1 MRELTTW
8 ALVGP
13 GAIGCAV
20 GAALAQVGSAPIVIA
35 RSNPFD
41 RLVVE
46 HSAGVVDEPVRVVT
60 DGDSLEPL
68 DLDPV
73 DLEPVDL
80 EPVDVVLLAVKAHQ
94 TGSAEPWLARLVGP
108 GTAVVVLQNGVDHVA
123 RVSPFVSEGTE
134 IVPCVVSLPASR
146 SGPGRVTVAATARL
160 TLADTPSAPAIAA
173 AFEGS
178 FISVRAVGDWSTHA
192 WRKLMLNAASGGLS
206 TLTRA
211 GNQILQ
217 DAEGR
222 ELALHMMREVA
233 EVGRAEGAVL
243 DPDLPEQIIDGLL
256 RVAPGHLS
264 SIVVD
269 RLAGRATEWKARN
282 EVVVRLAARHGIDVP
297 VNEMVTTLI
306 RLGEPEI
313 NA

>member
-20 GAALAQVGSAPIVIA
+20 GAALAQVGLAPIVIA
-35 RSNPFD
+35 RSNPFE

-46 HSAGVVDEPVRVVT
+46 HPTGVVDEPVRVVT
-60 DGDSLEPL
+60 EGDS
-68 DLDPV
+68 
-73 DLEPVDL
+73 LEPVDL

-94 TGSAEPWLARLVGP
+94 TESAEPWLARLVGP

-123 RVSPFVSEGTE
+123 RVSPFVPEGAE

-146 SGPGRVTVAATARL
+146 SGPGRVTVGATARL
-160 TLADTPSAPAIAA
+160 TLADTPSAAEIAA
-173 AFEGS
+173 AFDAS
-178 FISVRAVGDWSTHA
+178 FISVRAVADWATHA

-206 TLTRA
+206 TLTRT
-211 GNQILQ
+211 GNQILH

-222 ELALHMMREVA
+222 ELALRMMREVA

-256 RVAPGHLS
+256 HVAPGHLS

-269 RLAGRATEWKARN
+269 RLAGRATEWEARN
-282 EVVVRLAARHGIDVP
+282 DVVVRLAARHGIDVP
-297 VNEMVTTLI
+297 ANQMVTTLI
-306 RLGEPEI
+306 RLGEPEL